1 MNAARAGG
9 PAAYNGKVTD
19 DVPAPGN
26 TTTLAVLFADVAGS
40 TRLYEQVGDARAL
53 AAINVCLALVK
64 SVAEGHQG
72 RIIKNIGD
80 EAMAVFPSAD
90 LAAEAAAEIQGRVAK
105 LEPVGTQS
113 LAMRIGFHVGPA
125 IEADGDVYG
134 DSVNVA
140 ARMVGLAKGGQ
151 VILSEWTSNAL
162 SSWLRARTRE
172 LDAMTVKG
180 KVQDIGIFE
189 LVCVGEEELTAVS
202 TRLQSPPAR
211 MRLQHGTRD
220 IALGPEHSTL
230 SFGRDPQ
237 SDVVIADRLASRS
250 HARIERRRD
259 KFVLIDQSTNG
270 TYVTFEGEP
279 EIHLRREELVLRGRG
294 HVAFGHSHKTDP
306 TEVVTFVC
314 GG

>member
-1 MNAARAGG
+1 M
-9 PAAYNGKVTD
+9 TD
-19 DVPAPGN
+19 EAPAPGN

-40 TRLYEQVGDARAL
+40 TRLYEQVGDSRAL
-53 AAINVCLALVK
+53 AAINACLALVK

-90 LAAEAAAEIQGRVAK
+90 LAAEAAAEIQGRIAK
-105 LEPVGTQS
+105 LAPVGTQN

-125 IEADGDVYG
+125 IESEGDVYG

-151 VILSEWTSNAL
+151 VIMSEWTSNAL
-162 SSWLRARTRE
+162 SSWLRARTRQ

-189 LVCVGEEELTAVS
+189 LVCVGEDELTAVS
-202 TRLQSPPAR
+202 TRLQAPPAR
-211 MRLQHGTRD
+211 IRLQHGTRD
-220 IALGPEHSTL
+220 IALGPEDSAISL
-230 SFGRDPQ
+230 GRDPQ
-237 SDVVIADRLASRS
+237 CDVVITDRLASRS

-270 TYVTFEGEP
+270 TFVTFEGEP
-279 EIHLRREELVLRGRG
+279 EIQLRREELVLRGRG

-306 TEVVTFVC
+306 GEVVHFVC